1 MIGDIERQRLSTL
14 EAHHANLEED
24 WKEHKKNIYQQI
36 STTDEQIA
44 TLTERIRTIEATLR
58 NTQK

>member
-24 WKEHKKNIYQQI
+24 WKEHKKT
-36 STTDEQIA
+36 STS
-44 TLTERIRTIEATLR
+44 
-58 NTQK
+58 KSG

>member
-24 WKEHKKNIYQQI
+24 WKGHKENIYQQI
-36 STTDEQIA
+36 MVTDDQIA
-44 TLTERIRTIEATLR
+44 ALNKRIRAIEATLKEQTR
-58 NTQK
+58 